1 MLIMRTECLAWNKM
15 SCIRPAAMI
24 QARDLMMDRIPPMI
38 MRSLR
43 PWSWMNLPSKVSLV
57 ILLIVG
63 LSALSGEYLDRGFV
77 SDLAR
82 QNFQE
87 ELTAVVRQIGADITG
102 AAELANTASRQMEL
116 DRLMANRPDLID
128 VAIYVFSAEQP
139 ARPTLLA
146 NAGNTTLPGLEQAP
160 EVVERA
166 ITLGA
171 AITDPQRDSQ
181 HRLRVASP
189 ISVDGRL
196 IGAAYAEFST
206 AQFDEVLEYQHQLSL
221 SRRVITGAVIVL
233 AINVFLYWYVHR
245 PVGALLTAVKAVTE
259 GTMTTTVP
267 VNGDDEIGTL
277 ASRFNRMVERI
288 RTTTNENA
296 RLFEALQHAHNGLQ
310 VKVDEA
316 TAEIRQK
323 NRELARSNELLSTAQ
338 RDAAR
343 AQRLSAIGQ
352 LAATV
357 AHKIGT
363 PLTALSGHIQLLQ
376 EDPDLTAD
384 ARRRLQIVEGQIEQT
399 SRIIQDLLIYGRKPE
414 PMFEPMDLNACVEDC
429 LSLMSPEIA
438 RRNVTLLADFN
449 GSPMIIYGDSQQLQ
463 EVFCNLIDNAIDA
476 MPTGG
481 TLTIRGRPMDPE
493 RVPAHPADSP
503 GSYAVD
509 IFDTGQG
516 IPRDMMDQIFQPFFT
531 TKKAGRGTGLGLAIA
546 AETIRAHGGAMAVES
561 EPGKGSHFTVTLP
574 VAVRPI
580 AKG

>member
-1 MLIMRTECLAWNKM
+1 MLNRVL
-15 SCIRPAAMI
+15 PAAKRLLQPWRGM
-24 QARDLMMDRIPPMI
+24 
-38 MRSLR
+38 SL
-43 PWSWMNLPSKVSLV
+43 PTKVSLV

-63 LSALSGEYLDRGFV
+63 LSALSGEYLDRGYV

-87 ELTAVVRQIGADITG
+87 ELTAVVRQIGADITV
-102 AAELANTASRQMEL
+102 AADFANTEARQMGL

-128 VAIYVFSAEQP
+128 VALYAFSPDQSAP
-139 ARPTLLA
+139 PVLLA
-146 NAGNTTLPGLEQAP
+146 SAGNTTLPGLERAP

-166 ITLGA
+166 IRLGT

-181 HRLRVASP
+181 HRVRIASP
-189 ISVDGRL
+189 ISVDGR
-196 IGAAYAEFST
+196 ITGAAYAEFST

-221 SRRVITGAVIVL
+221 SRRVITGAVIAL

-267 VNGDDEIGTL
+267 VSGDDEIGTL

-296 RLFEALQHAHNGLQ
+296 RLFDALQQAHNDLQ

-323 NRELARSNELLSTAQ
+323 NRELARTNELLSSAQ

-352 LAATV
+352 LAATI

-376 EDPDLTAD
+376 EDPDLTKD
-384 ARRRLQIVEGQIEQT
+384 ARRRLQIVEGQIDQT
-399 SRIIQDLLIYGRKPE
+399 SHIIQDLLIYGRKPE
-414 PMFEPMDLNACVEDC
+414 PILECMDLKACVEDC
-429 LSLMSPEIA
+429 LSLMRPEIA
-438 RRNVTLLADFN
+438 RRNVILLTDFHDT
-449 GSPMIIYGDSQQLQ
+449 PFMVRGDSQQLH
-463 EVFCNLIDNAIDA
+463 EVFCNLIDNALDA
-476 MPTGG
+476 MPEAG
-481 TLTIRGRPMDPE
+481 TLTIRMHPSGGRASSLQPIDMPE
-493 RVPAHPADSP
+493 
-503 GSYAVD
+503 SYAVD
-509 IFDTGQG
+509 IIDTGQG
-516 IPRDMMDQIFQPFFT
+516 IPRDRLDQIFQPFFT

-546 AETIRAHGGAMAVES
+546 AETIRAHGGEMAVES
-561 EPGKGSHFTVTLP
+561 EPGKGSRFTVTLP
-574 VAVRPI
+574 S

>member
-1 MLIMRTECLAWNKM
+1 MLNRVL
-15 SCIRPAAMI
+15 PAAKRLLQPWRGM
-24 QARDLMMDRIPPMI
+24 
-38 MRSLR
+38 SL
-43 PWSWMNLPSKVSLV
+43 PTKVSLV

-63 LSALSGEYLDRGFV
+63 LSALSGEYLDRGYV

-87 ELTAVVRQIGADITG
+87 ELTAVVRQIGADITV
-102 AAELANTASRQMEL
+102 AADFANTEARQMGL

-128 VAIYVFSAEQP
+128 VALYAFSPDQSAP
-139 ARPTLLA
+139 PVLLA
-146 NAGNTTLPGLEQAP
+146 SAGNTTLPGLERAP

-166 ITLGA
+166 IRLGT

-181 HRLRVASP
+181 HRVRIASP
-189 ISVDGRL
+189 ISVDGR
-196 IGAAYAEFST
+196 ITGAAYAEFST

-221 SRRVITGAVIVL
+221 SRRVITGAVIAL

-267 VNGDDEIGTL
+267 VSGDDEIGTL

-296 RLFEALQHAHNGLQ
+296 RLFDALQQAHNDLQ

-323 NRELARSNELLSTAQ
+323 NRELARTNELLSSAQ

-352 LAATV
+352 LAATI

-376 EDPDLTAD
+376 EDPDLTKD
-384 ARRRLQIVEGQIEQT
+384 ARRRLQIVEGQIDQT
-399 SRIIQDLLIYGRKPE
+399 SHIIQDLLIYGRKPE
-414 PMFEPMDLNACVEDC
+414 PILECMDLKACVEDC
-429 LSLMSPEIA
+429 LSLMRPEIA
-438 RRNVTLLADFN
+438 RRNVILLTDFHDT
-449 GSPMIIYGDSQQLQ
+449 PFTVRGDSQQLQ
-463 EVFCNLIDNAIDA
+463 EVFCNLIDNALDA
-476 MPTGG
+476 MPEAG
-481 TLTIRGRPMDPE
+481 TLTIRMHPSGGRASSLQPIDMPE
-493 RVPAHPADSP
+493 
-503 GSYAVD
+503 SYAVD
-509 IFDTGQG
+509 IIDTGQG
-516 IPRDMMDQIFQPFFT
+516 IPRDRLDQIFQPFFT

-546 AETIRAHGGAMAVES
+546 AETIRAHGGEMAVES
-561 EPGKGSHFTVTLP
+561 EPGKGSRFTVTLP
-574 VAVRPI
+574 S

>member
-1 MLIMRTECLAWNKM
+1 MSIMRTECLSWSKM
-15 SCIRPAAMI
+15 SHRKTEAL
-24 QARDLMMDRIPPMI
+24 ARSYGFMMDRVLPMTK
-38 MRSLR
+38 RSLQ
-43 PWSWMNLPSKVSLV
+43 PWTWMSLPSKVSLV

-63 LSALSGEYLDRGFV
+63 LSALSGEYLDRGYV

-102 AAELANTASRQMEL
+102 AAEFSNTASRQMEL

-128 VAIYVFSAEQP
+128 VAIYVFSPEQP
-139 ARPTLLA
+139 GRPTLLA

-160 EVVERA
+160 EVVQRA
-166 ITLGA
+166 IALGT

-181 HRLRVASP
+181 HRVRIASP
-189 ISVDGRL
+189 ISVDGRV

-233 AINVFLYWYVHR
+233 AINIFLYWYVHR

-267 VNGDDEIGTL
+267 VSGDDEIGTL

-288 RTTTNENA
+288 RTTTEENA
-296 RLFEALQHAHNGLQ
+296 HLFNALQHAHDGLQ

-376 EDPDLTAD
+376 EDPDLTSD

-414 PMFEPMDLNACVEDC
+414 PVIEPMDLKGCLEDC
-429 LSLMSPEIA
+429 LSLMRPEIA

-449 GSPMIIYGDSQQLQ
+449 AIPMTILGDSQQLQ

-476 MPTGG
+476 MPEGG
-481 TLTIRGRPMDPE
+481 TLTIRMRQMSGGQAPTHQADRPD
-493 RVPAHPADSP
+493 
-503 GSYAVD
+503 SYAVD
-509 IFDTGQG
+509 IVDTGQG

-546 AETIRAHGGAMAVES
+546 AETIRAHGGTMAVES
-561 EPGKGSHFTVTLP
+561 EPGKGSHFTVTFP
-574 VAVRPI
+574 TAARPI

>member
-1 MLIMRTECLAWNKM
+1 M

-24 QARDLMMDRIPPMI
+24 QARDLMMDRILPMI

-63 LSALSGEYLDRGFV
+63 LSALSGEYLDRGYV

-438 RRNVTLLADFN
+438 RRNVTLLADFT

>member
-1 MLIMRTECLAWNKM
+1 MLNRVL
-15 SCIRPAAMI
+15 PAAKRLLQPWRGM
-24 QARDLMMDRIPPMI
+24 
-38 MRSLR
+38 SL
-43 PWSWMNLPSKVSLV
+43 PTKVSLV

-63 LSALSGEYLDRGFV
+63 LSALSGEYLDRGYV

-87 ELTAVVRQIGADITG
+87 ELTAVVRQIGADITV
-102 AAELANTASRQMEL
+102 AADFANTEARQMGL

-128 VAIYVFSAEQP
+128 VALYAFSPDQSAP
-139 ARPTLLA
+139 PVLLA
-146 NAGNTTLPGLEQAP
+146 SAGNTTLPGLERAP

-166 ITLGA
+166 IRLGT

-181 HRLRVASP
+181 HRVRIASP
-189 ISVDGRL
+189 ISVDGR
-196 IGAAYAEFST
+196 ITGAAYAEFST
-206 AQFDEVLEYQHQLSL
+206 AQLDEVLEYQHQLSL
-221 SRRVITGAVIVL
+221 SRRVITGAVIAL

-267 VNGDDEIGTL
+267 VSGDDEIGTL

-296 RLFEALQHAHNGLQ
+296 RLFDALQQAHNDLQ

-323 NRELARSNELLSTAQ
+323 NRELARTNELLSSAQ

-352 LAATV
+352 LAATI

-376 EDPDLTAD
+376 EDPDLTKD
-384 ARRRLQIVEGQIEQT
+384 ARRRLQIVEGQIDQT
-399 SRIIQDLLIYGRKPE
+399 SHIIQDLLIYGRKPE
-414 PMFEPMDLNACVEDC
+414 PILECMDLKACVEDC
-429 LSLMSPEIA
+429 LSLMRPEIA
-438 RRNVTLLADFN
+438 RRNVILLTDFHDT
-449 GSPMIIYGDSQQLQ
+449 PFMVRGDSQQLQ
-463 EVFCNLIDNAIDA
+463 EVFCNLIDNALDA
-476 MPTGG
+476 MPEAG
-481 TLTIRGRPMDPE
+481 TLTIRMHPSGGRASSLQPIDMPE
-493 RVPAHPADSP
+493 
-503 GSYAVD
+503 SYAVD
-509 IFDTGQG
+509 IIDTGQG
-516 IPRDMMDQIFQPFFT
+516 IPRDRLDQIFQPFFT

-546 AETIRAHGGAMAVES
+546 AETIRAHGGEMAVES
-561 EPGKGSHFTVTLP
+561 EPGKGSRFTVILP
-574 VAVRPI
+574 S

>member
-1 MLIMRTECLAWNKM
+1 MSFAQRT
-15 SCIRPAAMI
+15 AMI
-24 QARDLMMDRIPPMI
+24 QAHDLMMDRILSMT

-63 LSALSGEYLDRGFV
+63 LSALSGEYLDRGYV

-189 ISVDGRL
+189 ISVDGRV

-267 VNGDDEIGTL
+267 VDGDDEIGTL

-376 EDPDLTAD
+376 EDPELTAD

-481 TLTIRGRPMDPE
+481 TLTIRVHPMDLE
-493 RVPAHPADSP
+493 CTPARQAEPP

-509 IFDTGQG
+509 IIDTGQG